1 MRVLM
6 SALIGLFLLTS
17 LTGCSESIVIR
28 KVYIEPPSHL
38 LQPIYYMSAKEM
50 GIVSYGD
57 LVGVYVPYLKTRVG
71 ACTIDKLSIVEYIES
86 VKKEKAP

>member
-1 MRVLM
+1 
-6 SALIGLFLLTS
+6 
-17 LTGCSESIVIR
+17 
-28 KVYIEPPSHL
+28 
-38 LQPIYYMSAKEM
+38 MSAKEM